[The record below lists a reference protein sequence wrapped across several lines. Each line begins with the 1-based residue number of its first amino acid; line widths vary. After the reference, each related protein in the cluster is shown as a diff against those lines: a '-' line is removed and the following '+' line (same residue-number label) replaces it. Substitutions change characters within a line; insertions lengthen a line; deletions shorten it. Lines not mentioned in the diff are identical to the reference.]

1 MTAVAQLQDAAHD
14 APRAGRRE
22 WIGLFVL
29 MLPAML
35 LAMDLTVL
43 HLAVPLL
50 AADLKP
56 GSAQLL
62 WIIDIYGFLVAG
74 FLITMG
80 TLGDRIG
87 RRKLLMIGAAGFAV
101 ASILAAFSNSALML
115 IVTRAALGVAGAT
128 LMPSTMSLIRNMFHH
143 PEQRTFAIGIWISS
157 FSVGAAIGPLV
168 GGFMLQY
175 FWWGSVFLLAVP
187 VMVLLLIL
195 GPVLL
200 PEFYDEEAGQLDI
213 LSAALSLASVLA
225 IIYGVKKTAEHG
237 LSAIEAVSILVG
249 LAAGLVFVRRQR
261 GLRDPLIDLSLFN
274 NRAFNAALAVNAT
287 GVFTMF
293 GVFLFVPQYYQL
305 VIGLGPFEAGL
316 WTVPG
321 ALVSIVGS
329 MGAPALVRYAP
340 ARTLICGGLAIVT
353 VGFGLLTLVGVSS
366 LPIVVVANVILSI
379 GFGVVMTLTV
389 DFVMAAAPPER
400 AGAASALS
408 ETAVELG
415 GALGIAVLGSVGV
428 AIYRRQLEQGL
439 PPGMAPGTADAARD
453 TLGGAVGVAGQLS
466 DAASALLL
474 QVSREA
480 FVDGLQIVAA
490 IALVMTIGMIA
501 LASRWLGQHA
511 EALADAHSAHQSA
524 REAAPASAG
533 KRGSLAAP
541 SACPAE

>member
-1 MTAVAQLQDAAHD
+1 MTAVPQLHDAAHD

-43 HLAVPLL
+43 HLAVPSL

-87 RRKLLMIGAAGFAV
+87 RRKLLMIGAAAFAV
-101 ASILAAFSNSALML
+101 ASILAAFSNSAAML
-115 IVTRAALGVAGAT
+115 IVTRAVLGVAGAT
-128 LMPSTMSLIRNMFHH
+128 LMPSTMSLIRNMFHNS
-143 PEQRTFAIGIWISS
+143 EQRTFAIGVWISS

-168 GGFMLQY
+168 GGFMLQF

-187 VMVLLLIL
+187 VMALLLVL
-195 GPVLL
+195 GPILL
-200 PEFYDEEAGQLDI
+200 PEFRDEEAGRLDI
-213 LSAALSLASVLA
+213 PSAALSLASVLA
-225 IIYGVKKTAEHG
+225 VIYGVKKTAEHG
-237 LSAIEAVSILVG
+237 LGAVEIVSILVG
-249 LAAGLVFVRRQR
+249 LAAGLIFVRRQR
-261 GLRDPLIDLSLFN
+261 GLADPLIDLTLFR
-274 NRAFNAALAVNAT
+274 NRAFNAALATNAT

-293 GVFLFVPQYYQL
+293 GVWLFVPQYFQL
-305 VIGLGPFEAGL
+305 VVGMGPFEAGL

-321 ALVSIVGS
+321 SLVSIVGS
-329 MGAPALVRYAP
+329 MIAPVLVRYAP
-340 ARTLICGGLAIVT
+340 ARSLICGGLVFVT
-353 VGFGLLTLVGVSS
+353 VGFGLLALVGVSS
-366 LPIVVVANVILSI
+366 LLQVVAASVILSM

-389 DFVMAAAPPER
+389 DFVMGAAPPER

-408 ETAVELG
+408 ETGVELG

-428 AIYRRQLEQGL
+428 AIYRRQLEYGL
-439 PPGMAPGTADAARD
+439 PAGISPEIAEAARD

-466 DAASALLL
+466 EAAAAMLL

-480 FVDGLQIVAA
+480 FVDGLQ
-490 IALVMTIGMIA
+490 TG
-501 LASRWLGQHA
+501 
-511 EALADAHSAHQSA
+511 
-524 REAAPASAG
+524 
-533 KRGSLAAP
+533 
-541 SACPAE
+541 